1 MFGLCCFGGGRF
13 GTVGLPIWQLIL
25 CAVPTKGVRRRTV
38 PSAFRWFMCMWP
50 GLSVAWY
57 SGSFRG
63 LAVALLF
70 VLGLQTAW
78 VATFIWPALL
88 TAWES
93 SLLWWSLAFSILGSV
108 VYQTWTV
115 AWQSDRGSNGCPD
128 EALRQSQAMY
138 LQGSYFEAEELLSPH
153 VSNGEWDVE
162 AALWLATIY
171 RRTGRYEAAW
181 AMLQTLESFERSSA
195 WGSEISLEYRKIKES
210 RRNKRVESL

>member
-1 MFGLCCFGGGRF
+1 
-13 GTVGLPIWQLIL
+13 
-25 CAVPTKGVRRRTV
+25 
-38 PSAFRWFMCMWP
+38 
-50 GLSVAWY
+50 
-57 SGSFRG
+57 
-63 LAVALLF
+63 
-70 VLGLQTAW
+70 
-78 VATFIWPALL
+78 
-88 TAWES
+88 
-93 SLLWWSLAFSILGSV
+93 
-108 VYQTWTV
+108 
-115 AWQSDRGSNGCPD
+115 
-128 EALRQSQAMY
+128 MY

>member
-1 MFGLCCFGGGRF
+1 MVGLCCFGGGRF

-88 TAWES
+88 TAWDFGGPWRFRFLDRWCIRPGPS
-93 SLLWWSLAFSILGSV
+93 LGS
-108 VYQTWTV
+108 QTVDLMGVQMRHCGKRRLCTYREV
-115 AWQSDRGSNGCPD
+115 ISR
-128 EALRQSQAMY
+128 LR
-138 LQGSYFEAEELLSPH
+138 
-153 VSNGEWDVE
+153 NC
-162 AALWLATIY
+162 
-171 RRTGRYEAAW
+171 
-181 AMLQTLESFERSSA
+181 
-195 WGSEISLEYRKIKES
+195 
-210 RRNKRVESL
+210 